1 MRCGLPFMTLP
12 WWHDAA
18 KLVAVPERGTVTSSP
33 DFLHVVVP
41 PCPELDGFAE
51 LIDHERAGMEAEFGL
66 PVLVTRSDPGTGRR
80 WVFRLDPEHTGPAAL
95 YASGDV
101 LESVSADPVQLAETA
116 SLRHTWLRTGRP
128 VKAEPAAD
136 LAAGVRRIADEIEFT
151 FPGFELRG
159 IDWAQVCQRHMRRVL
174 ESNDPFS
181 AAQEWVAVLGDAHTA
196 LHPHPRPVRPASV
209 CAARNGE
216 AVLQRVLP
224 GTAAWEAGIRP
235 GWRLDLAAAEVDA
248 ILAST
253 AAPPRSVPYFAGR
266 RLLAVPH
273 GERRTWR
280 AIGPGGQTASWSEI
294 GGHAVQERALSWRN
308 LESGAGYVRLAG
320 FPDGAG
326 LREKFDQ
333 ALTEL
338 ADCRTLIIDVRGN
351 AGGNYLLAL
360 GLRDRFVP
368 AGTLMGSVRHSIGR
382 RLSDPVPLL
391 SSPTDAVRWQGRVIV
406 LTDPQVASSG
416 EDFLLGL
423 AGLDHVL
430 VVGEPSAG
438 VSGRPRFLEVLHGWG
453 LMVSTA
459 LTYDRDG
466 RCIEGAGIPVD
477 VEVQVYPY
485 SELPDGQD
493 RVLAAAQALTGR
505 DRRRG

>member
-1 MRCGLPFMTLP
+1 
-12 WWHDAA
+12 
-18 KLVAVPERGTVTSSP
+18 
-33 DFLHVVVP
+33 
-41 PCPELDGFAE
+41 
-51 LIDHERAGMEAEFGL
+51 MEAESGL
-66 PVLVTRSDPGTGRR
+66 PVRVTRSDPGTGRR

-95 YASGDV
+95 DASGDV
-101 LESVSADPVQLAETA
+101 LVSVSADPFELAATA

-128 VKAEPAAD
+128 VTAEPAPD
-136 LAAGVRRIADEIEFT
+136 LTAGVQRIADEIEFT

-159 IDWAQVCQRHMRRVL
+159 IDWAQVRDRHMPRVL
-174 ESNDPFS
+174 EADDPFS
-181 AAQEWVAVLGDAHTA
+181 AAQEWVAALGDAHTA
-196 LHPHPRPVRPASV
+196 LHPHPRPVPSPSV

-224 GTAAWEAGIRP
+224 GSAAWEAGTRP
-235 GWRLDLAAAEVDA
+235 GWRLDLTAAQVDA
-248 ILAST
+248 IVAST
-253 AAPPRSVPYFAGR
+253 AAPPRSVPYLAGR

-273 GERRTWR
+273 GGRRTWR
-280 AIGPGGQTASWSEI
+280 AIGPGGQTASWSET
-294 GGHAVQERALSWRN
+294 GGQAVQEPPLSWRA
-308 LESGAGYVRLAG
+308 LKSGAGYVRLPG

-326 LREKFDQ
+326 LPEKFDQ

-338 ADCRTLIIDVRGN
+338 AGCRTLIVDVRGN
-351 AGGNYLLAL
+351 TGGNYLLAL

-368 AGTLMGSVRHSIGR
+368 AGTLMGSVRHSIGH

-391 SSPTDAVRWQGRVIV
+391 SSPTEAVRWQGRVIV
-406 LTDPQVASSG
+406 LTDPQTASSS

-423 AGLDHVL
+423 AGLDHAL

-438 VSGRPRFLEVLHGWG
+438 CSGRPRFLEVLPGWG
-453 LMVSTA
+453 LMISTA

-485 SELPDGQD
+485 DDQPDGQD
-493 RVLAAAQALTGR
+493 RVLAAAQELA
-505 DRRRG
+505 